1 MTNKEQLPSK
11 ASKCDGSVATKL
23 CKHCV
28 LQLHGMEREGDICLQ
43 CLASLRPHTTYHEH
57 TFNYSTI
64 EGMIRQ
70 STNNPINKTDEKNPN
85 REDQGRSL

>member
-1 MTNKEQLPSK
+1 M
-11 ASKCDGSVATKL
+11 TKL
-23 CKHCV
+23 CKHCG
-28 LQLHGMEREGDICLQ
+28 LELRGMEREGDTCLQ
-43 CLASLRPHTTYHEH
+43 CLASLRPHTRFYEE

-70 STNNPINKTDEKNPN
+70 STDNPIEKTNNNDTTEKNPN